1 MRDIGAF
8 EKAAALLPP
17 DIRREALALPEPV
30 RDACEELRLRSGRPC
45 AALWTHGE
53 QTFGPALRPGELDSV
68 LESATRAS
76 AHTAL
81 AASAAGYV
89 PVRGGLRLELCGEA
103 VVKDGRCAGI
113 RRISSLCLRI
123 PHSVPGCADGVYP
136 ALARGGFTDTLI
148 IFPPGAGKTTLLREL
163 VRRLSDAGER
173 VGLADERGE
182 VAGVWESESTFDVG
196 SRTDIMTG
204 APRADAAMMLLRS
217 MTPQIIAMDEITA
230 AADIDAVLAASGC
243 GVRLLATAHGA
254 DAAGIAQRAL
264 YGRLLGEGVFRRA
277 VVIERGADG
286 KRRYR
291 VEEFT

>member
-1 MRDIGAF
+1 MRS
-8 EKAAALLPP
+8 
-17 DIRREALALPEPV
+17 RQV
-30 RDACEELRLRSGRPC
+30 RLEELRS
-45 AALWTHGE
+45 ALGATSRRLDDGE

-89 PVRGGLRLELCGEA
+89 PVRGGLRLGLCGEA

-136 ALARGGFTDTLI
+136 ALVRGGFTDTLI
-148 IFPPGAGKTTLLREL
+148 ISPPGAGKTTLLREL
-163 VRRLSDAGER
+163 VRRLSDAGDR

-204 APRADAAMMLLRS
+204 APRADAAMICCVNDRRS
-217 MTPQIIAMDEITA
+217 AWTDHRGRG
-230 AADIDAVLAASGC
+230 IDAVLAASGC